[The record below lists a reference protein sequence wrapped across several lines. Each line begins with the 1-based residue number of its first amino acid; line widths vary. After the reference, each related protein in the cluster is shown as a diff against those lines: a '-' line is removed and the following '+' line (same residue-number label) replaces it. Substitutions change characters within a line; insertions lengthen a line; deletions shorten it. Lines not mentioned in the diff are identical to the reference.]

1 MEMDLEG
8 KRILVAGL
16 GMSGIG
22 AVEALL
28 KKEVDVAATDRKS
41 REELDP
47 ALLSFLEKNQ
57 VELLLGSEPTSM
69 EGYDLIVLSPGIS
82 PDGPLGRR
90 AMKAGVPVIGEI
102 ELAWLMAEANY
113 VAITGTNGK
122 TTTTV
127 LVGEIFKNAGLSTE
141 VVGNV
146 GVAVTTKAI
155 SASKDTWMITEISS
169 FQLETIREFRPKIAA
184 LLNITPD
191 HMDRHGT
198 LEEYGAAKARI
209 FMNQGITDFFI
220 VNRDDPE
227 SWKVSAFCP
236 ATMVPFSRKQELSFG
251 AFVLEGDIII
261 RDQAG
266 DRHRICSVSELR
278 IPGSHNLENALAAAA
293 IAFFAGI
300 DPAEIGD
307 TMKRFQGVAHRLEY
321 VGEINGIRFVNDSKG
336 TNPDASIKAIEAME
350 GGTVLIAG
358 GYDKESTYDDFL
370 GAFGNKVHTLVLMGK
385 TGPKIRDAALAA
397 GFSNIIMTAGMEES
411 VGAAYRAASPG
422 ETVLLSPA
430 CASWD
435 MYSCFEERGE
445 HFKKCVA
452 TLGNLK
458 TTDGREHGQE

>member
-1 MEMDLEG
+1 MDLDG

-28 KKEVDVAATDRKS
+28 KKEARVTATDQKS
-41 REELDP
+41 REEIDP

-57 VELLLGSEPTSM
+57 VELFLGCEPTSLR
-69 EGYDLIVLSPGIS
+69 EYDLIVLSPGIA
-82 PDGPLGRR
+82 PDASLGRLS
-90 AMKAGVPVIGEI
+90 AKAGVPVIGEL

-127 LVGEIFKNAGLSTE
+127 LVGEIFKNADLPTE

-146 GVAVTTKAI
+146 GVAVTTKAL
-155 SASKDTWMITEISS
+155 SVTKDTWMITEVSS
-169 FQLETIREFRPKIAA
+169 FQLETIRGFRPKISA
-184 LLNITPD
+184 LLNVTPD

-198 LEEYGAAKARI
+198 MEGYGAAKARV
-209 FMNQGITDFFI
+209 FMNQGVADFFV

-227 SWKVSAFCP
+227 SWKLAAYCP
-236 ATMVPFSRKQELSFG
+236 ATVVPFSRKLELAFG
-251 AFVLEGDIII
+251 AFVHEGAIIV
-261 RDQAG
+261 RDQG
-266 DRHRICSVSELR
+266 GNDHRVCAVNELG
-278 IPGSHNLENALAAAA
+278 IPGAHNLENALAAAA
-293 IAFFAGI
+293 ITFFAGI
-300 DPAEIGD
+300 APVIIGD
-307 TMKRFQGVAHRLEY
+307 TMKRFRGVAHRLEY
-321 VGEINGIRFVNDSKG
+321 VGEVNGVRFVNDSKG
-336 TNPDASIKAIEAME
+336 TNTDASIKAIEAME

-358 GYDKESTYDDFL
+358 GYDKGSTYEEFIK
-370 GAFGNKVHTLVLMGK
+370 AFGSKVHTLVLMGK

-397 GFSNIIMTAGMEES
+397 GFSSVIMAADMQES
-411 VGAAYRAASPG
+411 VAAAYRAASPG

-445 HFKKCVA
+445 HFKKCV
-452 TLGNLK
+452 TDLGEEI
-458 TTDGREHGQE
+458 TTDGRKYGKE